1 MENMDSR
8 ASALWV
14 RLKANRWAYT
24 LTILATL
31 GVGILIGTV
40 ISYGVKGQEQKTS
53 DATPLKVPAPQ
64 QLSNTFSQISKA
76 MEPSVVNI
84 NTESTVKPQ
93 RRRMPRGR
101 QQGPGDQG
109 DQGQGGD
116 DSPFQDFF
124 DRFFGGQGSDA
135 GPVRERSLG
144 SGVLVDPKGYIITN
158 RHVVDKADR
167 IRVRLQDDPAGVQ
180 HDAKVIGTDQETGL
194 AVIKIEVSKA
204 LPAAKLGNSDS
215 MQVGDWVLA
224 IGSPFG
230 LQETVTAGIVS
241 AKGRNIVPNRQFQ
254 TFIQTDAAIN
264 PGNSGGPLV
273 NMAGEVIGINTAILT
288 ETSSY
293 AGVGFALP
301 SNTVAQVY
309 NQLIG
314 PDHRVARG
322 SIGIEFNAQ
331 PSPAIQR
338 VYGVGTGVTISNVV
352 AGSPAE
358 QAGLK
363 VGDTIISVDGKEVKS
378 GDELVAEIASRK
390 PGSKAK
396 IGYVR
401 NSKKDEATVTVADR
415 SKLFASRLGDEEQS
429 DAEETPKESKLGAT
443 VRAVTPELADR
454 LDIPAGKGVAVQE
467 VKPGSFADDI
477 GLNRGDIVLEIN
489 KVPVN
494 SPDDFTKVEGGLK
507 SGQDV
512 VFLVRP
518 RGAGRQDGTIF
529 LAGTLP

>member
-1 MENMDSR
+1 MLSRFLAVLAVIVLVVVVGFTAHRRNSPPATSAYNSAPDKAAPSSSAEQPSKQPADQTTNRDDTVGTSGTDRSDKVMTTDLFRRIAKAENPVVVAITAQSR
-8 ASALWV
+8 
-14 RLKANRWAYT
+14 
-24 LTILATL
+24 
-31 GVGILIGTV
+31 
-40 ISYGVKGQEQKTS
+40 
-53 DATPLKVPAPQ
+53 VPAGD
-64 QLSNTFSQISKA
+64 L
-76 MEPSVVNI
+76 
-84 NTESTVKPQ
+84 
-93 RRRMPRGR
+93 R
-101 QQGPGDQG
+101 QYF
-109 DQGQGGD
+109 GD
-116 DSPFQDFF
+116 DDFF
-124 DRFFGGQGSDA
+124 SRFFGGRPQL
-135 GPVRERSLG
+135 REQLRHTLG
-144 SGVLVDPKGYIITN
+144 SGFLINPDGEILTN
-158 RHVVDKADR
+158 SHVVAEAEE
-167 IRVRLQDDPAGVQ
+167 IRVALFNDERRIYPA
-180 HDAKVIGTDQETGL
+180 DVIGRDALTDSAL
-194 AVIKIEVSKA
+194 IKLKNPPA
-204 LPAAKLGNSDS
+204 NLPAATLGDSDTLEP
-215 MQVGDWVLA
+215 GDWVMA
-224 IGSPFG
+224 IGNPFELG
-230 LQETVTAGIVS
+230 HTVTVGVIS
-241 AKGRNIVPNRQFQ
+241 YKGRPFATSEGRFQ
-254 TFIQTDAAIN
+254 NMLQTDASIN

-401 NSKKDEATVTVADR
+401 NSKKDEASVTVADR

-429 DAEETPKESKLGAT
+429 DAEEAPKESKLGAT